1 MNVYDSQ
8 PSGGFVPATFVVV
21 GRGSSSS
28 IASGPDSDSETF
40 AKVPGGEYV
49 TSITGSAESG
59 GSWVSVVCGSEGL
72 SFLANASAMVGCVE
86 AGIWN

>member
-21 GRGSSSS
+21 GRGSSSTITS
-28 IASGPDSDSETF
+28 DSDSDSETF
-40 AKVPGGEYV
+40 TKVTGGEDA
-49 TSITGSAESG
+49 TSITGSAVGG

-72 SFLANASAMVGCVE
+72 SFLANASAMVGFVE